1 MTEHNVPSFSTIS
14 DKNFLR
20 PIQKKMLAIR
30 EKLLYNN
37 RELKEGGL
45 IMLHLTNKMS
55 AVGTSVSVFG
65 SAISISF
72 V

>member
-1 MTEHNVPSFSTIS
+1 MTEHAVPSFFTIL
-14 DKNFLR
+14 DRKLLR
-20 PIQKKMLAIR
+20 PTQKRVLAIR

-55 AVGTSVSVFG
+55 AVGTSVSVCG